1 MGWNRAAENSPM
13 PAFRPARYT
22 GAEAPD
28 PYHAIT
34 VDAVSLLTR
43 APSIIC
49 RGPVAGGGR
58 GGINSLL
65 NTTYIVIDS
74 IIDRLTASTFIY

>member
-1 MGWNRAAENSPM
+1 MKSSRRKFSNAFH
-13 PAFRPARYT
+13 PAYT

-49 RGPVAGGGR
+49 RGPGERQRGGR
-58 GGINSLL
+58 GN
-65 NTTYIVIDS
+65 
-74 IIDRLTASTFIY
+74 